1 VKISHDTSE
10 EAARVQLEVYRR
22 MASSDR
28 LRVGL
33 ELTRMSR
40 ELMARGIRARHP
52 EYSDDEVRWALIRA
66 WLGSETFRRAYPT
79 CPQLD
84 P

>member
-1 VKISHDTSE
+1 MVSRDTTE

-22 MASSDR
+22 MDPSDR

-33 ELTRMSR
+33 ELTRVSR
-40 ELMARGIRARHP
+40 SLIAQGIHTRHP
-52 EYSDDEVRWALIRA
+52 EYSDEEVKWALIRT
-66 WLGSETFRRAYPT
+66 WLGRETFQRVYPDR
-79 CPQLD
+79 PQLD

>member
-1 VKISHDTSE
+1 MARSADTSPD
-10 EAARVQLEVYRR
+10 AARVQLEVYRR
-22 MASSDR
+22 MEPSER

-40 ELMARGIRARHP
+40 DLLAQGIRARHP
-52 EYSDDEVRWALIRA
+52 EYSDDDLRWAFLRA
-66 WLGSETFRRAYPT
+66 WLGPEDFAQAYPGE
-79 CPQLD
+79 PALD